1 MGIDI
6 MFYHFSTAEA
16 ELGPTVH
23 QFTWPRVPRT
33 SLRESLASAA
43 SGRACKLN
51 LSGSI
56 QTLGPQVFLDV
67 FWAELCATTNT
78 GDLVGPR
85 QVGLF
90 VLTASLPKP
99 HPPLLPLFL
108 NHTVPAFLSTSN
120 MQDQVGPQNIADL
133 LAALI
138 ASSLLVT
145 LHYERAMTVTSSPSC
160 LSANAL
166 ARGILGLL
174 RAAGSEI
181 ATLIARQI
189 LSFPSFGSHFS
200 PSSLQ

>member
-1 MGIDI
+1 

-120 MQDQVGPQNIADL
+120 MQDHVAPQNVADL

-145 LHYERAMTVTSSPSC
+145 LHYERATAVTSPSS

-174 RAAGSEI
+174 RAASNELP
-181 ATLIARQI
+181 TLI
-189 LSFPSFGSHFS
+189 
-200 PSSLQ
+200 